1 MEKLKQLI
9 ENRVRVKFITHDG
22 HVDCVEWFDL
32 VITEQRRDM
41 GMKCGFWQSKEIGNR
56 VESEVMTI
64 VRAV

>member
-9 ENRVRVKFITHDG
+9 ENRVRVKFITPSG
-22 HVDCVEWFDL
+22 HIDTVEWFDL

-64 VRAV
+64 VRVK